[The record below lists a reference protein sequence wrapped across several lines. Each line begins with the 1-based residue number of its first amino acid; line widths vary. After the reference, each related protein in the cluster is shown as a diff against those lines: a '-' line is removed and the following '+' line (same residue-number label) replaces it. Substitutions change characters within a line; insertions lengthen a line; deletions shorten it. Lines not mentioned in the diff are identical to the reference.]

1 MKILFDI
8 GHPAHVHLFRNAM
21 GILESRGHE
30 LKITA
35 RDKDIALEL
44 LENYGF
50 NYEVVGKNRKGVL
63 KKALNML
70 VVDYNLL
77 KVSKRFN
84 PDLIVS
90 AGSPYAAHVSKLIK
104 KPCIAFVDT
113 EHANLTGKLT
123 YPFTDMIC
131 TPECFQ
137 IDLGQKHIRYNGY
150 HELAYLHP
158 NYFSPDSSV
167 LDELDL
173 NSTDKIIILRF
184 ISWEAS
190 HDVGQSGLT
199 NKAKLNYVSKLEQY
213 GRVFISSEVPLGE
226 KMEKYRLHISP
237 VNLHSLLSYAHL
249 YIGEGGTM
257 ATEAGIL
264 GTPSVFVSSLV
275 GTMGNF
281 EELEKSYGLVHSFK
295 DGKSALQ
302 YAMEL
307 IINDNAKEQWG
318 MLQKEMLNEKIDVT
332 KFMVNTIEDYLC
344 KR

>member
-8 GHPAHVHLFRNAM
+8 GHPAHVHLFRNAIN
-21 GILESRGHE
+21 ILESKGHE

-35 RDKDIALEL
+35 RDKDITLDL
-44 LENYGF
+44 LDKYGF
-50 NYEVVGKNRKGVL
+50 DYEVVGKNKKGML

-70 VVDYNLL
+70 KIDYILL
-77 KVSKRFN
+77 NVAKCFK
-84 PDLIVS
+84 PDLFVS
-90 AGSPYAAHVSKLIK
+90 AGSPYAAHISKLLK
-104 KPCIAFVDT
+104 KPSIAFVDT
-113 EHANLTGKLT
+113 EHANLTGKIT
-123 YPFTDMIC
+123 YPYTDLIC
-131 TPECFQ
+131 TPECFK

-158 NYFSPDSSV
+158 NYFSPDLSV
-167 LDELDL
+167 LDDL
-173 NSTDKIIILRF
+173 GLSNRDKFVILRF
-184 ISWEAS
+184 ISWEAT

-199 NKAKLNYVSKLEQY
+199 DQIKLDYISKLEKHC
-213 GRVFISSEVPLGE
+213 RVFISSEIPLGI

-237 VNLHSLLSYAHL
+237 IKLHSLLSFAYL

-307 IINDNAKEQWG
+307 ITNDDAKEQWG
-318 MLQKEMLNEKIDVT
+318 VLQKEMLNKKIDVT
-332 KFMVNTIEDYLC
+332 EFMINTIENDC
-344 KR
+344 FI